1 MTSNDRV
8 TFELDPCA
16 AAPLSDAERAEI
28 EALAAQPEAAID
40 TRDPPPLGAAF
51 FTDAVRNPVRG

>member
-1 MTSNDRV
+1 MRPD
-8 TFELDPCA
+8 A